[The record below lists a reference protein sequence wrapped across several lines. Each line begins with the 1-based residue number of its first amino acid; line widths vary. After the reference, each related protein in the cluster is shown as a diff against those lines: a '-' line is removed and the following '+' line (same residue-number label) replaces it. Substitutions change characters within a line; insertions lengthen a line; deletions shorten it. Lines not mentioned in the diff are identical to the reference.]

1 MVTKP
6 ADQTAA
12 MAQLEMITDRQRAV
26 LDLVVQHWTSKEIAR
41 ELGISPNTVDQRI
54 NAVRTK
60 LGARDRAETARLYAE
75 LNGICGRTI
84 YGPPVIAGQ
93 PAIPLSR
100 DRDSVIEPVFTL
112 GDSAPSAPEEWDHL
126 ADLVIPGERLRDS
139 KLWRLVAIVL
149 IAVGIVIL
157 ATTILAVMQALNAMI

>member
-1 MVTKP
+1 
-6 ADQTAA
+6 

-75 LNGICGRTI
+75 LNGIF
-84 YGPPVIAGQ
+84 IA
-93 PAIPLSR
+93 S
-100 DRDSVIEPVFTL
+100 
-112 GDSAPSAPEEWDHL
+112 
-126 ADLVIPGERLRDS
+126 
-139 KLWRLVAIVL
+139 VAIRGPFRNCFRSSHSS
-149 IAVGIVIL
+149 ISCRGEWKSC
-157 ATTILAVMQALNAMI
+157 

>member
-6 ADQTAA
+6 TDQTAA

-75 LNGICGRTI
+75 LNGISGISGPAQAFDSMKPVVQRLVRPAGFEPTAPRLGIWCSILLSYGRTRPP
-84 YGPPVIAGQ
+84 YGAALPLAISSPDRAEPPGTA
-93 PAIPLSR
+93 A
-100 DRDSVIEPVFTL
+100 
-112 GDSAPSAPEEWDHL
+112 A
-126 ADLVIPGERLRDS
+126 
-139 KLWRLVAIVL
+139 
-149 IAVGIVIL
+149 
-157 ATTILAVMQALNAMI
+157 